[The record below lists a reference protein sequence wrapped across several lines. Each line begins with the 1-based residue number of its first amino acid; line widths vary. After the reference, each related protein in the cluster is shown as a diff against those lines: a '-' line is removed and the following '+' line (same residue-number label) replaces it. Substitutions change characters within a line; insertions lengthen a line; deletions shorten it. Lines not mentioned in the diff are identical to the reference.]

1 MQADTE
7 QRPHKI
13 SFHIEKNEAQK
24 IVPELTAAFEQ
35 EKVRINYDYLIS
47 STIDAKLPM
56 CRVSF

>member
-1 MQADTE
+1 VQADTE

-35 EKVRINYDYLIS
+35 EKVRINHDHLIS
-47 STIDAKLPM
+47 SAVGAKLPM
-56 CRVSF
+56 C